1 MEKKMKPTFLE
12 KNCLALVHRQLQTI
26 KKGSLTLTLPNQEQR
41 TYGHSSATDPQH
53 LHVHHYRFFTQLVFA
68 GNIGLGESYTES
80 DWDTPNLPHL
90 PALFIHNMNDLKKS
104 GLTHAWIKRRLHQ
117 LSHAINRNTKTGS
130 RRNIQAHYD
139 LGNDFYQLFLD
150 AETLLY
156 SSALFESPHQSLG
169 DAQRAKIQNLIRLA
183 GIKAHH
189 HILEVGCGWGG
200 FAIEAA
206 RTTGCKVTGLTI
218 SQAQYDLAT
227 QRIQEAELTE
237 QIDIQ
242 LCDYRDAQGTY
253 DRIVSIEM
261 LEAVGH
267 AYYGTY
273 FSTLDR
279 LLKPGG
285 RIALQVITIPDQR
298 YDAYRQNPD
307 WIQKHI
313 FPGGILPSL
322 TELSKAMTKDS
333 MLHIDHIE
341 NIGIHYAE
349 TLRRWRTACERQSEK
364 LEQMGYDQ
372 PFQRK
377 WIYYLAYCEAGFQ
390 TEFINDLHMILKR
403 PAEDPC

>member
-1 MEKKMKPTFLE
+1 
-12 KNCLALVHRQLQTI
+12 
-26 KKGSLTLTLPNQEQR
+26 
-41 TYGHSSATDPQH
+41 
-53 LHVHHYRFFTQLVFA
+53 
-68 GNIGLGESYTES
+68 
-80 DWDTPNLPHL
+80 
-90 PALFIHNMNDLKKS
+90 MNALKKS
-104 GLTHAWIKRRLHQ
+104 GLTQAWIKRRLHQ

-156 SSALFESPHQSLG
+156 SSALFESPNQSLG

-183 GIKAHH
+183 GIEAHH

-206 RTTGCKVTGLTI
+206 RTIGCKVTGLTI

-227 QRIQEAELTE
+227 QRIKEAALTE

-242 LCDYRDAQGTY
+242 LCDYRDAKGTY

-267 AYYGTY
+267 AYYGNY

-322 TELSKAMTKDS
+322 TELSKAMTKHS

-349 TLRRWRTACERQSEK
+349 TLRRWRATCEAHPETLK
-364 LEQMGYDQ
+364 KMGYDAL
-372 PFQRK
+372 FQRK

-390 TEFINDLHMILKR
+390 TEFINDLHIILKR
-403 PAEDPC
+403 PAESIR

>member
-1 MEKKMKPTFLE
+1 MEKKMKPNFIE
-12 KNCLALVHRQLQTI
+12 KICLVLVDRQLQTI
-26 KKGSLTLTLPNQEQR
+26 KKGSLTLTLPNQEEL
-41 TYGHSSATDPQH
+41 TYGDSSSTKPQH
-53 LHVHHYRFFTQLVFA
+53 LHVHNYRFFTQLVFA

-80 DWDTPNLPHL
+80 DWSTPNLPHL
-90 PALFIHNMNDLKKS
+90 LALFIHNINDLKKS
-104 GLTHAWIKRRLHQ
+104 GLTNAWLKKRLHQ

-150 AETLLY
+150 AETMLY
-156 SSALFESPHQSLG
+156 SSALFEFPNQSLG

-183 GIKAHH
+183 GIESDH

-218 SQAQYDLAT
+218 SQAQYDLAI
-227 QRIQEAELTE
+227 QRIQEADLSE

-242 LCDYRDAQGTY
+242 LCDYRDVQGTY

-273 FSTLDR
+273 FSTLDS

-349 TLRRWRTACERQSEK
+349 TLRRWRSACENHSEK
-364 LEQMGYDQ
+364 LEQIGYDQ
-372 PFQRK
+372 TFQRK
-377 WIYYLAYCEAGFQ
+377 WIYYLSYCEAGFQ
-390 TEFINDLHMILKR
+390 TEFTNDLQIVLKR
-403 PAEDPC
+403 PTETIN

>member
-1 MEKKMKPTFLE
+1 MKPNFIE
-12 KNCLALVHRQLQTI
+12 KICLVLVDRQLQTI
-26 KKGSLTLTLPNQEQR
+26 KKGSLTLTLPNQEEL
-41 TYGHSSATDPQH
+41 TYGDSSSTKPQH

-80 DWDTPNLPHL
+80 DWSTPNLPHL
-90 PALFIHNMNDLKKS
+90 LALFIHNINDLKKS
-104 GLTHAWIKRRLHQ
+104 GLTYAWLKKRLHQ

-150 AETLLY
+150 AETMLY
-156 SSALFESPHQSLG
+156 SSALFEFPNQSLG

-183 GIKAHH
+183 GIESDH

-218 SQAQYDLAT
+218 SQAQYDLAI
-227 QRIQEAELTE
+227 QRIQEADLSE

-242 LCDYRDAQGTY
+242 LCDYRDVQGTY

-273 FSTLDR
+273 FSTLDS

-349 TLRRWRTACERQSEK
+349 TLRRWRSACENHSEK
-364 LEQMGYDQ
+364 LEQIGYDQ
-372 PFQRK
+372 TFQRK
-377 WIYYLAYCEAGFQ
+377 WIYYLSYCEAGFQ
-390 TEFINDLHMILKR
+390 TEFTNDLQMVLKR
-403 PAEDPC
+403 PAETIN